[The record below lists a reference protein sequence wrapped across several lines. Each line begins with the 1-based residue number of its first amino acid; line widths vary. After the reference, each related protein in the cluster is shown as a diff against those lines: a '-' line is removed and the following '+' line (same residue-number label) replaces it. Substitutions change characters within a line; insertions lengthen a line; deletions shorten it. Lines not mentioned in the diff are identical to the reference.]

1 MKSLFILIISN
12 FFFINIIMANS
23 ICSTPDTRIDI
34 QNIEKICQGLLE
46 NSVCKNVPKTKV
58 KRCNEKNQAQDSSW
72 DYIQGC
78 AKGVFDSVSD
88 ILDFISQVMEWVWQS
103 VTGQKDWGSITDK
116 GLGFGESSLLYLKSE
131 YYRSYEKESEP
142 FRETKA
148 IVSMGEKISSL
159 IVSKITEYLSKEY
172 EVFDQCLNK
181 EARAQ
186 LTCNFL
192 GNFFLP
198 PAAALAFLK
207 YGERAFNEYRGLEKG
222 AEEVKKLL
230 PTKEKTFQERQLQI
244 ASRDDLDNHYI
255 HFQATTTAENRAWIE
270 RARKSDS
277 GSFVEVEN
285 GALKRLN
292 DQLGDK
298 NLVTG
303 LTNLHK
309 EFLFERIQDF
319 SKKYPGLKVSKY
331 SDFKS
336 SRFSFEPKLR
346 AVQWN
351 ELNLI
356 IKDSN
361 IEFAKKVREL
371 NLHPKL
377 KKEKIETWFSSGFGE
392 TADQAGIAARESR
405 NVARIK
411 NDHPIT
417 TIDFKSIKSKLQDHV
432 EIVEENR
439 FLLVSDFS
447 RTEAGRKLL
456 ETVPDTNQKVFT
468 REVFEALRKGDVQAI
483 SILDK
488 KYGVKL
494 NKVQQDALL
503 NYYHGVDKLA
513 PGIWIPER
521 VVANLDD
528 AVAGG
533 FSADFAGMGAA
544 NIEQVA
550 KDLATH
556 KGSVDDLIAS
566 IRKGEDKVTREFESK
581 KTLFN
586 DQVQATMGKLGEKSI
601 VKCSGDD
608 CVSLVRTSLNIKK
621 KKEIIGDLMMKTS
634 PSSMRLSFIPPG
646 IPKALRS
653 KIAVAG
659 EMIEKELRKSV
670 TNLSSNGVP
679 PEKMKNVM
687 LALDMPKGVKGDQV
701 NLVIGMKG
709 RDLLTPR
716 EIEIL
721 KQSFADSIK
730 RLRGEIDYGD
740 GIVPNYQPGQIIIVR
755 K

>member
-1 MKSLFILIISN
+1 MKKLISLLIFNLIFIQNLNAS
-12 FFFINIIMANS
+12 S
-23 ICSTPDTRIDI
+23 YCSTQQTNIDT
-34 QNIEKICQGLLE
+34 QNIHHLCQGILE
-46 NSVCKNVPKTKV
+46 NTICKEVPKNKM
-58 KRCNEKNQAQDSSW
+58 KKCDELNQSLDSSW

-78 AKGVFDSVSD
+78 AKGALESVED
-88 ILDFISQVMEWVWQS
+88 ILDFIAEVMKWSWQAI
-103 VTGQKDWGSITDK
+103 TGQKDWGAMSDK
-116 GLGFGESSLLYLKSE
+116 GMAFGESSLMYLKTE
-131 YYRSYEKESEP
+131 YYRSYERESEP

-148 IVSMGEKISSL
+148 VVSMGEKISQL
-159 IVSKITEYLSKEY
+159 ILTKINDYLAKEY

-186 LTCNFL
+186 LTCKFL
-192 GNFFLP
+192 GTFFLP

-207 YGERAFNEYRGLEKG
+207 YGKRAFAEYRGLEKG
-222 AEEVKKLL
+222 AEDIKNLI
-230 PTKEKTFQERQLQI
+230 PNKELELKGNHRNLVDRE
-244 ASRDDLDNHYI
+244 SLDKNYI
-255 HFQATTTAENRAWIE
+255 HFQATTTAENTAWIE
-270 RARKSDS
+270 RARKSHP
-277 GSFVEVEN
+277 GSFIEVEN

-309 EFLFERIQDF
+309 EFLFEKIGLF
-319 SKKYPGLKVSKY
+319 IKKYPDLKISKY

-336 SRFSFEPKLR
+336 SRFSFEPKLN
-346 AVQWN
+346 ASQWDELKKLIN
-351 ELNLI
+351 ESNL
-356 IKDSN
+356 
-361 IEFAKKVREL
+361 EFGKKVKEL

-377 KKEKIETWFSSGFGE
+377 KTEKSETWFSSGFGE
-392 TADQAGIAARESR
+392 TADQAGVAARESR
-405 NVARIK
+405 NVARLN
-411 NDHPIT
+411 NDHPIP
-417 TIDFKSIKSKLQDHV
+417 TIDFKLIKAKVADHV
-432 EIVEENR
+432 ASVEDKR
-439 FLLVSDFS
+439 FLLVTEFNKS
-447 RTEAGRKLL
+447 EAGRKLL
-456 ETVPDTNQKVFT
+456 ETIPGTDQKVFS
-468 REVFEALRKGDVQAI
+468 REVFEALRKGDQQAI

-488 KYGVKL
+488 KYGITL
-494 NKVQQDALL
+494 DQRQQETLL
-503 NYYHGVDKLA
+503 SYYHGVDKLA

-556 KGSVDDLIAS
+556 KGSVDELIAS
-566 IRKGEDKVTREFESK
+566 IRKGEEQVTGEFESK
-581 KTLFN
+581 KSLFN
-586 DQVQATMGKLGEKSI
+586 NQVQATMEKLGEKSI

-659 EMIEKELRKSV
+659 EMIEKELRKAV
-670 TNLSSNGVP
+670 TNLSPKGIA

-701 NLVIGMKG
+701 NLVIGIKG
-709 RDLLTPR
+709 KATLTSQ

-721 KQSFADSIK
+721 KQNFAESVRK
-730 RLRGEIDYGD
+730 LKGEIDYGD
-740 GIVPNYQPGQIIIVR
+740 GVVPNYQPGQLIIVR

>member
-1 MKSLFILIISN
+1 MKNFLFLIFLN
-12 FFFINIIMANS
+12 LFTINISMANS
-23 ICSTPDTRIDI
+23 FCTTPNSRIDM
-34 QNIEKICQGLLE
+34 QNVSQICQGILE
-46 NSVCKNVPKTKV
+46 NSVCKDVPKNKV
-58 KRCNEKNQAQDSSW
+58 KKCDEENRSLNSSW

-78 AKGVFDSVSD
+78 AKGALDSISD
-88 ILDFISQVMEWVWQS
+88 ILEFISDVMKWVWEG
-103 VTGQKDWGSITDK
+103 VTGQKDWGAMTEK
-116 GLGFGESSLLYLKSE
+116 GLGFGESSLLYLKTE

-148 IVSMGEKISSL
+148 VMSMGEHISNLIITKINQ
-159 IVSKITEYLSKEY
+159 YLSKEY
-172 EVFDQCLNK
+172 EVFDQCLNN
-181 EARAQ
+181 EAKAQ
-186 LTCNFL
+186 LTCKFL

-207 YGERAFNEYRGLEKG
+207 YGKRAFTEYRGLEKG
-222 AEEVKKLL
+222 AEDVKKLF
-230 PTKEKTFQERQLQI
+230 PSKESVLIERKPKIL
-244 ASRDDLDNHYI
+244 SRDQLDKEYI
-255 HFQATTTAENRAWIE
+255 HFQATTTAENTAWIE
-270 RARKSDS
+270 RARKSEL

-309 EFLFERIQDF
+309 DYLFERIDLF
-319 SKKYPGLKVSKY
+319 TKKYPGLKISKY

-336 SRFSFEPKLR
+336 SRFSFEPKLT
-346 AVQWN
+346 AAQWE
-351 ELNLI
+351 ELNLL
-356 IKDSN
+356 IKESN
-361 IEFAKKVREL
+361 LEFAKKVREL

-377 KKEKIETWFSSGFGE
+377 KSDKIETWFSSGFGE
-392 TADQAGIAARESR
+392 TADQAGVAARESR
-405 NVARIK
+405 NVARLN
-411 NDHPIT
+411 NDHPISS
-417 TIDFKSIKSKLQDHV
+417 IDFKMIKGKVAEHAISI
-432 EIVEENR
+432 EEKR
-439 FLLVSDFS
+439 FMLVADFS
-447 RTEAGRKLL
+447 KTEAGRKLL
-456 ETVPDTNQKVFT
+456 ETVPGTDQKVFS
-468 REVFEALRKGDVQAI
+468 REVFEALRKGDDQAI

-494 NKVQQDALL
+494 DKVQQESLL
-503 NYYHGVDKLA
+503 SYYHGVDKLA

-566 IRKGEDKVTREFESK
+566 IRKGEEHVTREFESK
-581 KTLFN
+581 KSLFN
-586 DQVQATMGKLGEKSI
+586 SQVQETMEKMGEKSI

-659 EMIEKELRKSV
+659 EMIEKDLRKSV
-670 TNLSSNGVP
+670 TNLSSNGIP

-709 RDLLTPR
+709 RDLLTQR

-721 KQSFADSIK
+721 KQSFADSIRK
-730 RLRGEIDYGD
+730 LRGEIDYGD